1 MPIDPNS
8 IAVGKS
14 NITATKHLRRVLEVT
29 DERVRYAYGGS
40 DAGGAGQ
47 WRWQTKSKF
56 ATDAAGEISSDEA
69 LPQTPARTENLE
81 VFGFNCRYTQKRR
94 AIGRC
99 HRADNRRCSY
109 VAAG

>member
-14 NITATKHLRRVLEVT
+14 YITATKHLRRVLEVT
-29 DERVRYAYGGS
+29 AERVRYAYGGS

-81 VFGFNCRYTQKRR
+81 NAEPSSSEGPKSSSSRKILTKRR
-94 AIGRC
+94 QL
-99 HRADNRRCSY
+99 
-109 VAAG
+109 